1 VKILLLAPDAY
12 GGHGGIAL
20 YLRELTLALTRVAD
34 HVTVIPRVVQTEIH
48 DVPPNVTF
56 VAEAA
61 HGPLAYLNA
70 LRRARGAD
78 LVICGH
84 VNLLPFACMLALR
97 PLLVVYGI
105 EVWQP
110 TARRLSRPLLHHAR
124 AIISISEITRDRLLA
139 WSGYRART
147 FIVPNSI
154 HAEEYGI
161 REKRPELVAK
171 YGVEGKRVI
180 LTVGR
185 LDAREQMK
193 GFDEIINVLP
203 SLPNDVVYLIAG
215 GGDDA
220 PRLQR
225 RAMDAGV
232 GSRVRFTGLFDAS
245 EKPDLYALADVY
257 AMPSRGEGFGFVFL
271 EAMACGVP
279 VIGSKTDGGREAL
292 RDGELGTLVHPDD
305 PEELRAAI
313 VRSFAQPKRVPEG
326 LDYFSFENFAERVS
340 RAIRSA
346 AGIERIS

>member
-1 VKILLLAPDAY
+1 VNILLLAPDAY

-20 YLRELTLALTRVAD
+20 YLRELTLALTRVAE
-34 HVTVIPRVVQTEIH
+34 HVTVIPRVMQTEIH
-48 DVPPNVTF
+48 DVPPSVTF
-56 VAEAA
+56 VADAA
-61 HGPLAYLNA
+61 RGPVAYLNA

-84 VNLLPFACMLALR
+84 VNLLPFACMLARR

-110 TARRLSRPLLHHAR
+110 PARKLSRPLLHRTR
-124 AIISISEITRDRLLA
+124 AVVSISAITRDRMLA
-139 WSGYRART
+139 WSGYRGPT

-154 HAEEYGI
+154 HADEYGM
-161 REKRPELVAK
+161 RAKRPELVAK
-171 YGVEGKRVI
+171 YGLAGKRVI

-185 LDAREQMK
+185 LDARERMK
-193 GFDEIINVLP
+193 GFDEIIRMLP
-203 SLPNDVVYLIAG
+203 SLPDDVVYLIAG

-225 RAMDAGV
+225 LAMDAGA
-232 GSRVRFTGLFDAS
+232 GDRVRFTGLFDDR

-271 EAMACGVP
+271 EALASGVP
-279 VIGSKTDGGREAL
+279 VIGSRIDGGREAL
-292 RDGELGTLVHPDD
+292 RDGQLGMLVDPDD
-305 PEELRAAI
+305 PGELRDAI
-313 VRSFAQPKRVPEG
+313 VESLARGKQIPEG

-340 RAIRSA
+340 RVIRSA
-346 AGIERIS
+346 GGIERIS